1 LIKYDDVTLT
11 CTWVLPMAPKEST
24 GHGNGK
30 LKLLDSKGADMA
42 AALWR
47 QEVIQNLSVVGPTA
61 VLASLDLA
69 A

>member
-1 LIKYDDVTLT
+1 
-11 CTWVLPMAPKEST
+11 MAPKEST